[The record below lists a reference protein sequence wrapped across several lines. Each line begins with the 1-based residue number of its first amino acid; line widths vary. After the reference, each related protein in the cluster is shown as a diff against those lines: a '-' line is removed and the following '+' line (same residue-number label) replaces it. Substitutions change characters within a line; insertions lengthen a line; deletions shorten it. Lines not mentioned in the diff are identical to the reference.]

1 MYAIVAHNHHVHTK
15 NDPQRITKLIPYIK
29 YYDWDDIEFPVG
41 PGDYSTFEKNN
52 EKYAL
57 NVFYAIDND
66 REKDLRPCYISKH
79 NKTRDHKVNLLQI
92 SDGKGTWHYIAIK
105 SIPALFKGISSSHKG
120 DYYCL
125 NCFNSYRT
133 KQKLDDHEKLCGNH
147 AFAKLKMPEE
157 KNKFI
162 SSTLGKNTLKNPFI
176 IYADFECLL
185 KPMDTCDN

>member
-1 MYAIVAHNHHVHTK
+1 MSFML
-15 NDPQRITKLIPYIK
+15 LIM
-29 YYDWDDIEFPVG
+29 IE
-41 PGDYSTFEKNN
+41 K
-52 EKYAL
+52 KM
-57 NVFYAIDND
+57 
-66 REKDLRPCYISKH
+66 LRPCYISKH

-105 SIPALFKGISSSHKG
+105 SIPALLKGISSSHKG

-147 AFAKLKMPEE
+147 AFAKLNMPEE

-185 KPMDTCDN
+185 KPMDTCDNIPDNSYTTRKNVHTPCGFSILTSYAYDKNLNEHIYFRGKYCLSMFSKT